1 MVPFVRW
8 GSGLFGII
16 LFVGCTNGTDQRLT
30 QVQRGLEKS
39 FHTNIAHGDLSIRR
53 AGDHL
58 TIVITERLLF
68 AAGSY
73 EIKPDGIDMLRRMG
87 IFLEAASL
95 KEIRVA
101 GHGDRVPETDRPGMY
116 SDMVALS
123 KARATQAGRVLN
135 ENGMHSQNATIEW
148 YGDIRPI
155 ASNETE
161 EGRRTNRRV
170 EILLYATPA

>member
-1 MVPFVRW
+1 MEPFVRW
-8 GSGLFGII
+8 GSALFGII

-39 FHTNIAHGDLSIRR
+39 LHTNITHGDLTIRR
-53 AGDHL
+53 SGDHL

-68 AAGSY
+68 AVGSY

-87 IFLEAASL
+87 ISLEAASL

-101 GHGDRVPETDRPGMY
+101 GHGDRAPDSNLSGTY
-116 SDMVALS
+116 SEMVALS
-123 KARATQAGRVLN
+123 RARATQAGRVLN

>member
-1 MVPFVRW
+1 MEPFARW
-8 GSGLFGII
+8 GIALFGVI
-16 LFVGCTNGTDQRLT
+16 LFVGCINGADQRLT
-30 QVQRGLEKS
+30 QVQRQLEKS
-39 FHTNIAHGDLSIRR
+39 LYTNIAQGDLIIQR

-68 AAGSY
+68 PVGSD
-73 EIKPDGIDMLRRMG
+73 EIKPDGIDVLRRMG
-87 IFLEAASL
+87 TFCKSASL
-95 KEIRVA
+95 KEIRVV
-101 GHGDRVPETDRPGMY
+101 GHGDRAPSSDRPGSYLEML
-116 SDMVALS
+116 SLS

-135 ENGMHSQNATIEW
+135 ENGAHSQNAIIEW

-161 EGRRTNRRV
+161 EGRQMNRRV